1 MQPYQVVIADDHTL
15 FRQGIR
21 RILEDAETLQV
32 VGEAA
37 DGLELLKLLKT
48 VTPHVIILD
57 ISMPNMRGI
66 EAIHEVKALW
76 PKIKI
81 IVLTMHSGKE
91 FLHAALTAG
100 AEGYLLKHDTETDL
114 TVALEKVLRGEP
126 FISPMLH
133 QHLAESLIDIYRGA
147 PATPDEALT
156 SRQRQVLKLLAE
168 GKTNKEVAAL
178 LFISEKTVEHH
189 RSNIMKRL
197 NLKNISELVRYAVSC
212 GYLAN
217 NH

>member
-1 MQPYQVVIADDHTL
+1 MQTYQVVIADDHTL
-15 FRQGIR
+15 FRKGIR
-21 RILEDAETLQV
+21 RILEDAEGLEV

-37 DGLELLKLLKT
+37 DGLELLKLLKSIS
-48 VTPHVIILD
+48 PHVIILD
-57 ISMPNMRGI
+57 ISMPKMRGI
-66 EAIHEVKALW
+66 EAINEIKAAW
-76 PKIKI
+76 PGIKI
-81 IVLTMHSGKE
+81 LVLTMHSGKE

-114 TVALEKVLRGEP
+114 TEALERVLQGES

-133 QHLAESLIDIYRGA
+133 QYLTERLIDMCRGV
-147 PATPDEALT
+147 PASPDDALT
-156 SRQRQVLKLLAE
+156 PRQRQVLKLLAE

-189 RSNIMKRL
+189 RSNLMKRL
-197 NLKNISELVRYAVSC
+197 KLKNISELVRYAVSF

-217 NH
+217 IP